1 MADSLDILQGFP
13 QRVNRTS
20 ESGSRE
26 SAPDPQLRDLLTRAG
41 HVWEDEKSGLPLVSM
56 IGNGLAM
63 GQYFRMARRENR
75 KPAGSREAAKPS
87 PTLPAIRWASRDR
100 LLFLGRDVKMSASV
114 TQPTWRNPRGE
125 CHEYYGCRR

>member
-75 KPAGSREAAKPS
+75 KTGPTTRSRKTKSDTPCQK
-87 PTLPAIRWASRDR
+87 
-100 LLFLGRDVKMSASV
+100 G
-114 TQPTWRNPRGE
+114 GE
-125 CHEYYGCRR
+125 S